1 MANIHPNVHAQLWKI
16 SILRPGIVS
25 TAAQIECNSKPG
37 CNAFEVPPNGDIVAV
52 QSDVYWAG
60 SSGGN
65 GGFKAERMTN
75 ARRKRQR
82 LQLLLAIL
90 AVLSVLAG
98 SRDKAQDSVP
108 ATKLVS
114 SSSGHAPRSSR
125 AALYASLGA
134 ELTHYDVDAEH
145 AELIKRDSVTL
156 PGNVQY
162 AWPHRSKQYF
172 YVVWSTGGPPTPGV
186 SSSGG
191 RHGVSAFRID
201 PASGALHLLGEPVP
215 LRSRPIH
222 VSTDIPG
229 THVLI
234 AYNDP
239 SGVTVHRIQPD
250 GTIGVEIQPRER
262 LDVGIYAHQVRVDPL
277 DKMVILVTRGNGPS
291 ANKPEDPGALKV
303 FGYADG
309 MLTNRESVAPG
320 GGFNFQPRHLD
331 FHPTRP
337 WVFVSLERQ
346 SKIEVYE
353 KLKNETLS
361 PTPLFIKATL
371 ADPDH
376 ARPGQEAG
384 TIHMHPNGR
393 FVYVANRAS
402 GTADARGMPVFSGGE
417 NGIAVFSINQ
427 NSGEPTLI
435 QNVDTRGMTPRT
447 FALDPTARILVAA
460 NQLPF
465 EMGDG
470 TNASVAPPNLAVF
483 RVRDDGKL
491 DYIRKYDV
499 PTDGG
504 RMLFWMGIVPLP

>member
-1 MANIHPNVHAQLWKI
+1 MKNPKL
-16 SILRPGIVS
+16 
-25 TAAQIECNSKPG
+25 
-37 CNAFEVPPNGDIVAV
+37 
-52 QSDVYWAG
+52 
-60 SSGGN
+60 
-65 GGFKAERMTN
+65 
-75 ARRKRQR
+75 KRHR
-82 LQLLLAIL
+82 LQLLLLAIF
-90 AVLSVLAG
+90 AVFSVLSG
-98 SRDKAQDSVP
+98 SRDKAQDSVL
-108 ATKLVS
+108 AANLVS
-114 SSSGHAPRSSR
+114 NSSEHALRSSR
-125 AALYASLGA
+125 AALYAGLGP
-134 ELTHYDVDAEH
+134 ELMQYDVDAEH
-145 AELIKRDSVTL
+145 AELIKRGSVTL

-162 AWPHRSKQYF
+162 AWPHPSKQYF
-172 YVVWSTGGPPTPGV
+172 YVIWSTGGPPTPGV

-201 PASGALHLLGEPVP
+201 PASGALHPLGQPVP

-222 VSTDIPG
+222 VSTDMPG

-250 GTIGVEIQPRER
+250 GTIGMEIQPHER
-262 LDVGIYAHQVRVDPL
+262 LDVGVYAHQVRVDSSN
-277 DKMVILVTRGNGPS
+277 KMVILVTRGNGPS

-309 MLTNRESVAPG
+309 TLTNRESVAPG

-346 SKIEVYE
+346 SEIEVYE
-353 KLKNETLS
+353 KLKNETLA

-417 NGIAVFSINQ
+417 NSIAVFSIHQ

-435 QNVDTRGMTPRT
+435 QNIDTHGMTPRT
-447 FALDPTARILVAA
+447 FAIDPTARILVAA
-460 NQLPF
+460 NQLPLKT
-465 EMGDG
+465 GKG
-470 TNASVAPPNLAVF
+470 AGASTAPPNLAVF
-483 RVRDDGKL
+483 RLREDGKL
-491 DYIRKYDV
+491 DYVRKYDV
-499 PTDGG
+499 PTSDG